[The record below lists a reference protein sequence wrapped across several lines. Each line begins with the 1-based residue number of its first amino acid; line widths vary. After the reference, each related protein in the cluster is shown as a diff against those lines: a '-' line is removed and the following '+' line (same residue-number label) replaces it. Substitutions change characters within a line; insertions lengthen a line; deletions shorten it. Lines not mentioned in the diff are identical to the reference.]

1 MKVFLT
7 IEKEKGDN
15 RKEVEMVLG
24 KCVDFIDILD
34 TNKIPNQ
41 FKITSLPRRKY
52 RGFKLAS
59 ELDDIEP

>member
-41 FKITSLPRRKY
+41 FKVTSLPRRK
-52 RGFKLAS
+52 GEWIKAS
-59 ELDDIEP
+59 DLDNIES

>member
-34 TNKIPNQ
+34 TNNIPNQ
-41 FKITSLPRRKY
+41 FKITSLPRRY
-52 RGFKLAS
+52 RGYPLKDLT
-59 ELDDIEP
+59 DIES

>member
-34 TNKIPNQ
+34 TNNIPNQ
-41 FKITSLPRRKY
+41 FKITSLPRKNY
-52 RGFKLAS
+52 RGFRSLKDLK
-59 ELDDIEP
+59 DIEP